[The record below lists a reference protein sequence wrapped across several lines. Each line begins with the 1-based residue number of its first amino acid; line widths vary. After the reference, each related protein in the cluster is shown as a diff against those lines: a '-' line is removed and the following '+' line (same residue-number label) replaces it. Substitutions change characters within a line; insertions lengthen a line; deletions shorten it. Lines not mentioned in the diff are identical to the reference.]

1 VRKIAWLQ
9 VGQRDPRPFKTAAEA
24 KRAAADEAARA
35 VAKGWEQARGSV
47 ALGRYELVKGDQRR
61 MILVSVVDEEGWE
74 TLPSGF
80 RRRCAERFRG
90 VRPD

>member
-1 VRKIAWLQ
+1 VNTAWLQ
-9 VGQRDPRPFKTAAEA
+9 IGQREPVAYKTAAEA
-24 KRAAADEAARA
+24 KRVAASECEAA
-35 VAKGWEQARGSV
+35 VAKGWEKTRGSV